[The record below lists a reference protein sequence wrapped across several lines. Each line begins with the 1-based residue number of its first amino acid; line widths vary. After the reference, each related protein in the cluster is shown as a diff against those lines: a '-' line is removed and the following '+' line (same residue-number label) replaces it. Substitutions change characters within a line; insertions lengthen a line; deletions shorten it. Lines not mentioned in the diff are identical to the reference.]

1 MQRAFLI
8 GILSLAGAAAVGACG
23 SSTTSTASTATGGS
37 ASTSSKASTGTGT
50 AGSATTGSTGGSATT
65 GTGGAAGT
73 GGSSTGTSVNNC
85 TAAAATD
92 MTGMATVSIAFGGAT
107 GLKYAPPCIKV
118 TSGTK
123 VTFTGDFTTHPLQ
136 AGVIAN
142 GTATPATA
150 GSSPLPTTAMATGT
164 TATFTITPAGT
175 YGYYCT
181 VHGVADGMEGA
192 IIAE

>member
-8 GILSLAGAAAVGACG
+8 GILSLAGASALGACG
-23 SSTTSTASTATGGS
+23 SSTTSTASTASGGS
-37 ASTSSKASTGTGT
+37 ATSSSKSASTGTGT
-50 AGSATTGSTGGSATT
+50 GGTVGTGGSATT
-65 GTGGAAGT
+65 GTGG
-73 GGSSTGTSVNNC
+73 STGTSVNNC

-92 MTGMATVSIAFGGAT
+92 MTGMAAVTINFGGT
-107 GLKYAPPCIKV
+107 TIGLKYAPPCIKV
-118 TSGTK
+118 TAGTM
-123 VTFTGDFTTHPLQ
+123 VTFAGDFTVHPLQ
-136 AGVIAN
+136 AGTISGGVAPP
-142 GTATPATA
+142 PAA

-164 TATFTITPAGT
+164 TATFTVQPAGT